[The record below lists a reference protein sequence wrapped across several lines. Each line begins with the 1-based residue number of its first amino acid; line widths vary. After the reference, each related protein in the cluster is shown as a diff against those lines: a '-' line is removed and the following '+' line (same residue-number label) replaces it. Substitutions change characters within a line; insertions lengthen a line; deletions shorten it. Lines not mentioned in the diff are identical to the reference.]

1 MPNMNLAIPDSSLFA
16 PTCSSAEL
24 DLSPLTEGE
33 SCDAIREDA
42 RGMDQA
48 DSHTCLRSNDASR
61 LHGSA
66 AP

>member
-1 MPNMNLAIPDSSLFA
+1 MPNLTLEIPDSALFA
-16 PTCSSAEL
+16 PACSPAEL

-33 SCDAIREDA
+33 SCDAIREDD

-48 DSHTCLRSNDASR
+48 DSDTCLRSNAASG

-66 AP
+66 AS

>member
-1 MPNMNLAIPDSSLFA
+1 MPNLTLAIPDSALFA
-16 PTCSSAEL
+16 PACSPAEL

-33 SCDAIREDA
+33 SCDAIREHDP
-42 RGMDQA
+42 GMDQA
-48 DSHTCLRSNDASR
+48 DSDICLRGNDASR